1 MRSERILLSNTGL
14 AEASFV
20 HSSAARYSADNDA
33 NETVIDLEP
42 SARRSRVPNNRLSLD
57 A

>member
-42 SARRSRVPNNRLSLD
+42 SARRSRVPNNRLSLN